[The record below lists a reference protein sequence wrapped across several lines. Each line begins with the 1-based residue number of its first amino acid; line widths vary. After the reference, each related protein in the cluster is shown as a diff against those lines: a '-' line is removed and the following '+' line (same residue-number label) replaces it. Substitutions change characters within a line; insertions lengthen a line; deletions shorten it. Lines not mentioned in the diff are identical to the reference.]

1 MEDKEKEIFEYFMLG
16 QKVALIR
23 DNKCLILET
32 ASCPGLWELPGGRVN
47 SGELR
52 EVALRR
58 EIKEELG
65 LDDFEIVGVV
75 DYEIWYY
82 KKVETD
88 IIVPFCATVHL
99 IRNEK
104 NEIVL
109 SSESLR
115 YKWITEEEVDNY
127 KYFWN
132 VTPRFIKNG
141 FKMDKFLSQNK

>member
-1 MEDKEKEIFEYFMLG
+1 MDSMKLLIVDDEKLFAEFLSDYF
-16 QKVALIR
+16 
-23 DNKCLILET
+23 
-32 ASCPGLWELPGGRVN
+32 S
-47 SGELR
+47 S
-52 EVALRR
+52 
-58 EIKEELG
+58 